1 MTRTSRSATPRGDS
15 FRARAFTTF
24 VVFIVA
30 SCNAMAGEA
39 PRPAS
44 SPDQPNV
51 DGTPATASMRVAIE
65 PGTGRITVPGAD
77 ATGLP
82 PLWSMSRLPSAPLP
96 VVRLEDGSLMIDLA
110 GIFLTNAVASIG
122 WDGKPS
128 LGCAEFGVDP
138 QETMRWLVLPAAP
151 ARAKVRE

>member
-15 FRARAFTTF
+15 IRARVFTTF
-24 VVFIVA
+24 VFLTLA

-39 PRPAS
+39 PRPVS

-51 DGTPATASMRVAIE
+51 EVMPATASMRVTID
-65 PGTGRITVPGAD
+65 PVTGRITVPGAD
-77 ATGLP
+77 APGLQ
-82 PLWSMSRLPSAPLP
+82 PLWSMSRLPSPPLP
-96 VVRLEDGSLMIDLA
+96 VVRLDDGSLMVDLT

-122 WDGKPS
+122 WDGKPT

-138 QETMRWLVLPAAP
+138 QDYVRWLPLTAIP

>member
-1 MTRTSRSATPRGDS
+1 V
-15 FRARAFTTF
+15 FTTF
-24 VVFIVA
+24 VFLVLA

-44 SPDQPNV
+44 ADQPNV
-51 DGTPATASMRVAIE
+51 EWVPTTAAMRVAID
-65 PGTGRITVPGAD
+65 PVSGRITMPGAD

-96 VVRLEDGSLMIDLA
+96 VVRLEDGSLMVDLT
-110 GIFLTNAVASIG
+110 GIFLTNVVAAIG
-122 WDGKPS
+122 WDGKPT

-138 QETMRWLVLPAAP
+138 QEYVRWLTLTAVP
-151 ARAKVRE
+151 ARAKVSE